1 MTTNIT
7 TPPTGLRRLLHWL
20 RHGANHVQV
29 AMMAV
34 MFISF
39 ILQIF
44 FRYVL
49 NKSVAWTDEVC
60 VITWTWGILWGAS
73 FVMRNREDIR
83 FDVLTSH
90 VSRPVKRGATVLASV
105 AIVGILIV
113 SMPAT
118 WSFITFMKVEDS
130 ASLGIRMDLFFSIY
144 LAFAVAMI
152 VRHAYIGIEAIRD
165 RLYDDPDQPATLA
178 TKEAA

>member
-1 MTTNIT
+1 MTTNKL
-7 TPPTGLRRLLHWL
+7 PESTGLGRWLNWL

-49 NKSVAWTDEVC
+49 NKPVAWTDEVC

-90 VSRPVKRGATVLASV
+90 VSRPVKRGVTVLASV
-105 AIVGILIV
+105 AIVAILIV

-118 WSFITFMKVEDS
+118 WSYITFMKVEDS

-144 LAFAVAMI
+144 LAFAAAMI
-152 VRHAYIGIEAIRD
+152 VRHTYIGIEALRG
-165 RLYDDPDQPATLA
+165 RLYDDDDATVSV
-178 TKEAA
+178 AAKDAA